1 MVVVSG
7 GQLHFHKWGAGERL
21 LIALHG
27 FEGDGAWFAPL
38 GALLPSNTC
47 LYAPDLPWHGRT
59 QWHKASFSTSDF
71 VEMVDALRTH
81 AGIADYTAIG
91 FSLGARLWMG
101 SLSALAPGRMRK
113 LVLLA
118 PDGLASRWDK
128 GFSLLYAAVG
138 QSRLE
143 RWLRQPKPLFRLA
156 ARLRYWGLLP
166 AYAPRFLERN
176 LGSPAKVH
184 RLLNT
189 WDLAGQFESG
199 FPLLA
204 EAARTLPVVVAVGLK
219 DPLLHT
225 KKIQR
230 ECARAGIPCLAFAQ
244 AGHALPLQPTLWV
257 GLLWA

>member
-1 MVVVSG
+1 M
-7 GQLHFHKWGAGERL
+7 HFHKWGAGERL
-21 LIALHG
+21 LIAVHG
-27 FEGDGAWFAPL
+27 FEGDSAWFAPL
-38 GALLPSNTC
+38 GALLPPNTC
-47 LYAPDLPWHGRT
+47 LYAPDLPWHGQT
-59 QWHKASFSTSDF
+59 QWHKASFSPADF
-71 VEMVDALRTH
+71 VEIVDALCTH

-101 SLSALAPGRMRK
+101 SLSAPLPGRMQK

-128 GFSLLYAAVG
+128 GFSPLYAAVG
-138 QSRLE
+138 PQRLAS
-143 RWLRQPKPLFRLA
+143 WLRQPQPLFRLA
-156 ARLRYWGLLP
+156 ARLRHWGLLP

-176 LGSPAKVH
+176 LGSPAKVQ

-189 WDLAGQFESG
+189 WDLAVQFESG

-225 KKIQR
+225 KKIQS
-230 ECARAGIPCLAFAQ
+230 ECARAGIPCMVFAQ
-244 AGHALPLQPTLWV
+244 AGHGLPLQPTLWV